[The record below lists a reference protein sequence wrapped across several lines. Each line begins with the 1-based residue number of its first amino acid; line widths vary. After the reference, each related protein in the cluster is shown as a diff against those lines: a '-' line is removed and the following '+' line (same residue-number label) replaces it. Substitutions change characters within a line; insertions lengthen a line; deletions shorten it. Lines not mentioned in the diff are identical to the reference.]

1 MPAQSPPRA
10 LEDRV
15 AVIIGATSGI
25 GARSAE
31 LFVGEGARVVI
42 AGRRVAEGRTLA
54 RALGDAAAFVRAD
67 VRSEDDVEALIRY
80 ASTRFGRLD
89 CLFNNAG
96 TPAPSRD
103 IAHVDVAR
111 FDDACAVH
119 LRGTLLGIKH
129 AAPVMARAGGGSI
142 INTASINGTR
152 AGMTGVAYST
162 AKAAVIHL
170 TRCAAVELGEVG
182 VRVNSLSPGPIAT
195 GIFAKGFGLDDAVAD
210 GDEDT
215 AAAALATIT
224 RGWQPLRRQGT
235 TEDIAR
241 AALFLASDAS
251 AFVTGHD
258 LVVDGGTL
266 AGRPA
271 AVMRAESS
279 LLAERLRGR

>member
-1 MPAQSPPRA
+1 
-10 LEDRV
+10 
-15 AVIIGATSGI
+15 
-25 GARSAE
+25 
-31 LFVGEGARVVI
+31 
-42 AGRRVAEGRTLA
+42 
-54 RALGDAAAFVRAD
+54 
-67 VRSEDDVEALIRY
+67 
-80 ASTRFGRLD
+80 
-89 CLFNNAG
+89 
-96 TPAPSRD
+96 
-103 IAHVDVAR
+103 
-111 FDDACAVH
+111 
-119 LRGTLLGIKH
+119 
-129 AAPVMARAGGGSI
+129 MARAGGGSI

-195 GIFAKGFGLDDAVAD
+195 GIFAKGFGLDDADAD
-210 GDEDT
+210 TTG
-215 AAAALATIT
+215 AALAAIT

-235 TEDIAR
+235 TEDVAR
-241 AALFLASDAS
+241 VALFLASDAS

-271 AVMRAESS
+271 AVMRAESA